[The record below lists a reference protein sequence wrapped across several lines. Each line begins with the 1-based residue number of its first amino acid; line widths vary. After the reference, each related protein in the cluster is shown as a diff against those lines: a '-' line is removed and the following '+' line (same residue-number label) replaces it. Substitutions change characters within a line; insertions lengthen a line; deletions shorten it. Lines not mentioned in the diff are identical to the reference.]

1 MSRAFRFMYVSDLL
15 STVGTSFVYIAIY
28 WLSAEQIS
36 ASGVALLAT
45 GVFLIRFLVSTFV
58 GPWID
63 RFVSASLYQTS
74 LLIRLLA
81 LGITLVGIGL
91 TDVV

>member
-36 ASGVALLAT
+36 ASSVALLAT
-45 GVFLIRFLVSTFV
+45 GVFLDSFS
-58 GPWID
+58 
-63 RFVSASLYQTS
+63 
-74 LLIRLLA
+74 RL
-81 LGITLVGIGL
+81 
-91 TDVV
+91 DVRRSVD